1 MVDITGIGGIVSA
14 ASEII
19 GKFVPDADKRI
30 EAQIELAKIAD
41 GAAERADERLQGQ
54 IETNKIEAANPNL
67 FVSGWRPFIGWVGG
81 VTLAWSFLGAPI
93 VHLFLPHQP
102 LPAVDANM
110 IMDMVYALLGIGGMR
125 TYEKI
130 KGVATAAAPPP
141 LVTSS
146 DNIVTRT
153 VGKWFK

>member
-1 MVDITGIGGIVSA
+1 MPDIMGIGGIISA
-14 ASEII
+14 ASDII

-41 GAAERADERLQGQ
+41 GAAQRSDERLEGQ
-54 IETNKIEAANPNL
+54 IEVNKIEAANPNI

-81 VTLAWSFLGAPI
+81 VTLAWSFLVAPTI
-93 VHLFLPHQP
+93 HTVWPHQP
-102 LPAVDANM
+102 IPSVDAT
-110 IMDMVYALLGIGGMR
+110 MVMNLIYGLLGIGAMR
-125 TYEKI
+125 TVEKLG
-130 KGVATAAAPPP
+130 GVATAAAPPP
-141 LVTSS
+141 LVTSG